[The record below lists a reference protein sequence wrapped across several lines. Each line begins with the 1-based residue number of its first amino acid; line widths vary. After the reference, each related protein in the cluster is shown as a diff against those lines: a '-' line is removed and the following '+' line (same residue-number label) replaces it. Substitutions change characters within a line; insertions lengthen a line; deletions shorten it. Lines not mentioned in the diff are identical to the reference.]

1 LKKRIYII
9 GAGDFGREM
18 ESWLEDLPNF
28 KNEYEI
34 KGYLDNDSKSLQ
46 NKPTDYEIVG
56 THEEMEFKENDYV
69 VIAISN
75 SKVRKRIAESLINK
89 VNFFTYIAPNVTIGK
104 FTKIGSGSIICSNC
118 FISTNTVIGDFVIVN
133 AGSNIGHDC
142 IIESYCSLMANVDIG
157 GSVILG
163 EGVFI
168 GTKAMIIPKKRI
180 FRGIIIGAGT
190 IVIRNLNKVGTYF
203 GNPAKYIG
211 EY

>member
-1 LKKRIYII
+1 MKKRIYII

-118 FISTNTVIGDFVIVN
+118 FISTNTVIGDFVIAN

-168 GTKAMIIPKKRI
+168 GTKATIIPKKRI
-180 FRGIIIGAGT
+180 FRGITIGAGT

>member
-1 LKKRIYII
+1 
-9 GAGDFGREM
+9 M

-168 GTKAMIIPKKRI
+168 ALSACLLILFLMLGGGHLATKGWFESEKAALRPD
-180 FRGIIIGAGT
+180 
-190 IVIRNLNKVGTYF
+190 F
-203 GNPAKYIG
+203 GNKECGLYEILQWRARLL
-211 EY
+211 

>member
-1 LKKRIYII
+1 
-9 GAGDFGREM
+9 M

-56 THEEMEFKENDYV
+56 THEEMKFKENDYV

-118 FISTNTVIGDFVIVN
+118 FISTNTVIGDFVIAN
-133 AGSNIGHDC
+133 TSSNIGHDC

-168 GTKAMIIPKKRI
+168 GTKATIIPKKRI
-180 FRGIIIGAGT
+180 YRDITIGAGT
-190 IVIRNLNKVGTYF
+190 MVIRNLKKEGTYF
-203 GNPAKYIG
+203 GNPAKFIG
-211 EY
+211 KY

>member
-1 LKKRIYII
+1 MKKRIYII

-118 FISTNTVIGDFVIVN
+118 FISTNTVIGDFVIAN

-168 GTKAMIIPKKRI
+168 GTKATIIPKKRI

>member
-1 LKKRIYII
+1 MKKRIYII

-56 THEEMEFKENDYV
+56 THEEMAFKENDYV

-168 GTKAMIIPKKRI
+168 GTKATIIPKKRI

>member
-1 LKKRIYII
+1 MKKRIYII

-56 THEEMEFKENDYV
+56 THEEMKFKENDYV

-163 EGVFI
+163 EGIFI
-168 GTKAMIIPKKRI
+168 GTKATIIPKKRI
-180 FRGIIIGAGT
+180 FRGIIIGAGAT
-190 IVIRNLNKVGTYF
+190 VIRNLNKAGTYF
-203 GNPAKYIG
+203 GNPAKHIG

>member
-1 LKKRIYII
+1 MKKRIYII

-46 NKPTDYEIVG
+46 NNPTDYEIVG

-75 SKVRKRIAESLINK
+75 SKGRKRIAESLINK

-168 GTKAMIIPKKRI
+168 GTKASIIPKKRI

-190 IVIRNLNKVGTYF
+190 TVIRNLNKVGTYF

>member
-1 LKKRIYII
+1 MKKRIYII

-34 KGYLDNDSKSLQ
+34 KGYLDNNSKSLQ

-168 GTKAMIIPKKRI
+168 GTKATIIPKKRI
-180 FRGIIIGAGT
+180 FRGIIIGAGA

>member
-1 LKKRIYII
+1 MKKRIYII

-56 THEEMEFKENDYV
+56 THEEMKFKENDYV

-168 GTKAMIIPKKRI
+168 GTKATIIPKKRI

>member
-18 ESWLEDLPNF
+18 ESWLENLPDF

-34 KGYLDNDSKSLQ
+34 KGYLDNDSKSLR
-46 NKPTDYEIVG
+46 NKPTDYEILG
-56 THEEMEFKENDYV
+56 THEEVEFNENDYV

-75 SKVRKRIAESLINK
+75 SKVRKRIAESLANR
-89 VNFFTYIAPNVTIGK
+89 VNFFTYIAPNATIGK
-104 FTKIGSGSIICSNC
+104 FTKIGCGSIICSNC
-118 FISTNTVIGDFVIVN
+118 FISTNTVIGDFVIAN

-163 EGVFI
+163 EGVYI
-168 GTKAMIIPKKRI
+168 GTKATIIPKKRI
-180 FRGIIIGAGT
+180 FRNITIGAGT
-190 IVIRNLNKVGTYF
+190 MVIRNLNKEGTYF
-203 GNPAKYIG
+203 GNPAKFIG
-211 EY
+211 KY

>member
-1 LKKRIYII
+1 
-9 GAGDFGREM
+9 M

-56 THEEMEFKENDYV
+56 THEEMKFNENDYV

-75 SKVRKRIAESLINK
+75 SKIRKRIAESLINK

-118 FISTNTVIGDFVIVN
+118 FISTNTVIGDFVIAN

-168 GTKAMIIPKKRI
+168 GTKATIIPKKSI
-180 FRGIIIGAGT
+180 FRGITIGAGT

>member
-1 LKKRIYII
+1 MKKRIYII

-168 GTKAMIIPKKRI
+168 GTKATIIPKKRI

>member
-1 LKKRIYII
+1 MKKRIYII

-118 FISTNTVIGDFVIVN
+118 FISTNTVIGDFVIAN
-133 AGSNIGHDC
+133 TSSNIGHDC
-142 IIESYCSLMANVDIG
+142 IIESHCSLMANVDIG

-168 GTKAMIIPKKRI
+168 GTKATIIPKKRI

>member
-1 LKKRIYII
+1 MKKRIYII

-18 ESWLEDLPNF
+18 ESWLENIPNF

-34 KGYLDNDSKSLQ
+34 IGFLDNDSKSLV
-46 NKPTDYEIVG
+46 NKPTDYKILGSV
-56 THEEMEFKENDYV
+56 EEVDFKKNDYV
-69 VIAISN
+69 VIAISS
-75 SKVRKRIAESLINK
+75 SKVRKRIAESLTNK

-104 FTKIGSGSIICSNC
+104 FTKIGKGSIICSNC
-118 FISTNTVIGDFVIVN
+118 FISTNTTIGDFVIAN

>member
-1 LKKRIYII
+1 
-9 GAGDFGREM
+9 M

-46 NKPTDYEIVG
+46 NKSTDYEIVG
-56 THEEMEFKENDYV
+56 THKEMEFKENDYV

-118 FISTNTVIGDFVIVN
+118 FISTNTVIGDFVIAN
-133 AGSNIGHDC
+133 TSSNIGHDC

-168 GTKAMIIPKKRI
+168 GTKATIIPKKRI
-180 FRGIIIGAGT
+180 YRDITIGAGT
-190 IVIRNLNKVGTYF
+190 MVIRNLKKEGTYF
-203 GNPAKYIG
+203 GNPAKFIG
-211 EY
+211 KY

>member
-1 LKKRIYII
+1 MKKRIYII

-118 FISTNTVIGDFVIVN
+118 FISTNTVIGDFVIAN

-142 IIESYCSLMANVDIG
+142 IIESYCSLMASVDIG
-157 GSVILG
+157 GFVILG

-168 GTKAMIIPKKRI
+168 GTKATIIPKKRI
-180 FRGIIIGAGT
+180 FRDITIGAGT
-190 IVIRNLNKVGTYF
+190 LVIRNLNKVGTYF

>member
-1 LKKRIYII
+1 MKNRIYII

-118 FISTNTVIGDFVIVN
+118 FISTNTVIGDFVIAN

-168 GTKAMIIPKKRI
+168 GTKATIIPKKRI
-180 FRGIIIGAGT
+180 FRGITIGAGT

>member
-1 LKKRIYII
+1 MKKRIYII

-56 THEEMEFKENDYV
+56 THEEMEFKANDYV

-168 GTKAMIIPKKRI
+168 GTKATIIPKKRI

>member
-1 LKKRIYII
+1 MKKIIYII

-56 THEEMEFKENDYV
+56 THEEMKFNENDYV

-75 SKVRKRIAESLINK
+75 SKIRKRIAESLINK

-118 FISTNTVIGDFVIVN
+118 FISTNTVIGDFVIAN

-142 IIESYCSLMANVDIG
+142 IIESYCSLMASVDIG
-157 GSVILG
+157 GSVTIG
-163 EGVFI
+163 ESVYI
-168 GTKAMIIPKKRI
+168 GTKATIIPKKRI
-180 FRGIIIGAGT
+180 FRDITIGAGSM
-190 IVIRNLNKVGTYF
+190 VIRNLNKEGTYF
-203 GNPAKYIG
+203 GNPAKFIG
-211 EY
+211 KY